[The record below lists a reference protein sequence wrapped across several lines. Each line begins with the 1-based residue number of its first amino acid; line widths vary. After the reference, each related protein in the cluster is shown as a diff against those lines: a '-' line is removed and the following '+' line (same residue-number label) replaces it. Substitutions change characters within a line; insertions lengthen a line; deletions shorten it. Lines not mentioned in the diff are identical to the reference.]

1 MMQVVS
7 GYALIPYYTD
17 EEVEY
22 LFTFLDGVTMDGNWS
37 QYASPRM
44 MWKEIHKH
52 DAEIQAQRPEVWA
65 KICKQQN
72 VTLSDSMSQ

>member
-1 MMQVVS
+1 
-7 GYALIPYYTD
+7 
-17 EEVEY
+17 
-22 LFTFLDGVTMDGNWS
+22 MDGNWS

-52 DAEIQAQRPEVWA
+52 DAEIQRDRPEVWA
-65 KICKQQN
+65 KITKQQN

>member
-1 MMQVVS
+1 MPSFRTTRTKRSSTCLRFSM
-7 GYALIPYYTD
+7 AL
-17 EEVEY
+17 
-22 LFTFLDGVTMDGNWS
+22 TMDGNWS

-65 KICKQQN
+65 KITKQQN